1 MVGVIIFGIWIM
13 KSKGKTGVEEGQLP
27 EVAPEKD

>member
-13 KSKGKTGVEEGQLP
+13 KSKGKTGVEETQLP
-27 EVAPEKD
+27 DFTPEND